1 MATHT
6 GTRASN
12 KSSGFTLIELMIV
25 IMIIAI
31 LAAIALPAYQEHVA
45 RTQAVEAFTI
55 TSGLK
60 AEIGIFVA
68 DKGRLPDNKDIK
80 NKGAAAAIA
89 AQAKTLDG
97 KYFDAGDITIK
108 SGGVIAVEFRTG
120 SNKGKRMILTPTI
133 IKDDEIDRWK
143 CEPGKPKKKSID
155 KSRLPLSCQ

>member
-1 MATHT
+1 MLLAQNCPSPLQA
-6 GTRASN
+6 GY
-12 KSSGFTLIELMIV
+12 TLIEVIIV
-25 IMIIAI
+25 IAIIGV

-45 RTQAVEAFTI
+45 RTQVIEAFTV

-68 DKGRLPDNKDIK
+68 DKGRLPDNKDLK
-80 NKGAAAAIA
+80 NKGTAASIA
-89 AQAKTLDG
+89 VQAKALDG
-97 KYFDAGDITIK
+97 KYFDAGDITIE

-120 SNKGKRMILTPTI
+120 VNKGKRMILTPTI

-143 CEPGKPKKKSID
+143 CAPGKPKKKAID

>member
-1 MATHT
+1 MILAQNCFSRLQAGYT
-6 GTRASN
+6 
-12 KSSGFTLIELMIV
+12 FIEIMIV
-25 IMIIAI
+25 IAIIGI
-31 LAAIALPAYQEHVA
+31 LAAIALPAYQEHIA
-45 RTQAVEAFTI
+45 RTQVIEGFTA

-108 SGGVIAVEFRTG
+108 SGGVIAVEFGTG
-120 SNKGKRMILTPTI
+120 SNKGKRMIMTPTI

-143 CEPGKPKKKSID
+143 CEPGKPKKKAID